1 MEYNINQGR
10 IQGGGSRGGAP
21 GARIVVHNETGNRKS
36 LKKEV
41 KVQSK

>member
-1 MEYNINQGR
+1 LIESSHWCNG
-10 IQGGGSRGGAP
+10 
-21 GARIVVHNETGNRKS
+21 IVVHNETGNRKS